1 MDTGVFFF
9 RMTQP
14 GQDVVDGLQFQFDAK
29 PAQLIYFFKALLV
42 GYRHSVHIKI
52 PAFRVER
59 RSAGMS
65 LDGLSAFS
73 AGFRSCDP
81 LSAHGFTHL
90 TSSVLTGFFKMFFH
104 FEPFEESVILD
115 FFLQNSQGFFNIVVN
130 NRDSNFFQKTSPLS
144 WWI

>member
-1 MDTGVFFF
+1 MAE
-9 RMTQP
+9 P
-14 GQDVVDGLQFQFDAK
+14 GQDVPDSLQLQLDAE
-29 PAQLIYFFKALLV
+29 PAQLVYVFKALPV
-42 GYRHSVHIKI
+42 TYRHNEHIKI
-52 PAFRVER
+52 PAFRFKR
-59 RSAGMS
+59 QSAGIG
-65 LDGLSAFS
+65 LNGLSAFS
-73 AGFRSCDP
+73 AGFGSCDP
-81 LSAHGFTHL
+81 LPAHGFTHL